1 MVSVVLLYPRMGA
14 ALGINY
20 GRIAD
25 NLPPPEKAVLLIKSL
40 GATRVKLYDADPTVL
55 TAFANTNI
63 EIIVGLGNE
72 YLVTMQEQEKALSWV
87 KTNVQ
92 CHLPA
97 TKINCIAVGNEVLT
111 SNDTSLA
118 ASLLPAMQNLYSAL
132 TILQLDRQV
141 TVTTT
146 HSMGILET
154 SYPPSSGKFRQELVG
169 SITKILDFNTKIDSP
184 FLINAYPFLAYKSDP
199 KQIPLNFVLF
209 DPDNDNEI
217 INDPVTKFLYHNML
231 FAQIDAVH
239 AALEKVGCN
248 ELCVQISES
257 GWPSKGDPDEV
268 GASSENAKKY
278 NGNLIKL
285 MKQKTGT
292 PMRPNENLNIYLF
305 ALFNENLKPGPT
317 SERNFGLFKNDGTPA
332 YSLGVGGSS
341 SSNGNS
347 SSSSNNGGSSSGGG
361 GSGSSGSWPYSPAAG
376 GGSSNG
382 YPYIYNTSN
391 VGRKF
396 VQSRMLIFVLAISF
410 VLMRLEA

>member
-1 MVSVVLLYPRMGA
+1 MEAAFSHLHFSMLLFISVVLLYPRMGA

-217 INDPVTKFLYHNML
+217 INDPVTKFLYDNML

-317 SERNFGLFKNDGTPA
+317 SERNFGLFKRMVELHGIFKFGRRG
-332 YSLGVGGSS
+332 GV
-341 SSNGNS
+341 
-347 SSSSNNGGSSSGGG
+347 
-361 GSGSSGSWPYSPAAG
+361 
-376 GGSSNG
+376 
-382 YPYIYNTSN
+382 
-391 VGRKF
+391 
-396 VQSRMLIFVLAISF
+396 IFLATMEIVVLLAT
-410 VLMRLEA
+410 M